1 MNYRHL
7 FHAGSFAD
15 VFKHAALVL
24 VLDRLLAK
32 EKPFVVIDSH
42 AGAGLYDLWAP
53 EAGRGGEWRTGIQRL
68 MAASDPPAEVRAY
81 LSLVQQINPDGALR
95 WYPGSPLLAALRL
108 RRQDRL
114 AAIERHPD
122 EAAGL
127 RTALSGKSAGR
138 IEIREGDGYAAL
150 KALLPPTPRRGVVVI
165 DPPYESP
172 DEGEHLVRAL
182 KAAWRRWPTGH
193 YLVWYPTKDPE
204 LVAALH
210 RAAAELTEAK
220 LDEGE
225 PLVAELH
232 LPSLGGE
239 GRLSGCGLLL
249 LNPPWQIEE
258 VLSRLLPAL
267 AALLGSGVAPLKGAT
282 AIRRLTAAP
291 SLPSS
296 RPSRA

>member
-15 VFKHAALVL
+15 VVKHAALVL

-32 EKPFVVIDSH
+32 DKPFLVIDTH

-68 MAASDPPAEVRAY
+68 MAASDPPAEVSAY
-81 LSLVQQINPDGALR
+81 LAAVRACNPDGALR
-95 WYPGSPLLAALRL
+95 WYPGSPLLAALKL
-108 RRQDRL
+108 RQQDRVI
-114 AAIERHPD
+114 AIERHPE
-122 EAAGL
+122 EAAALG
-127 RTALSGKSAGR
+127 TALAGKSAGR

-150 KALLPPTPRRGVVVI
+150 KALMPPTPRRGLVVI
-165 DPPYESP
+165 DPPFEAP
-172 DEGEHLVRAL
+172 DEGERLVRAL

-193 YLVWYPTKDPE
+193 YLIWYPTKDRD

-210 RAAAELTEAK
+210 QAAAQLTEAQ
-220 LDEGE
+220 

-258 VLSRLLPAL
+258 ALSRLLPAL

-282 AIRRLTAAP
+282 AVRRLTAAP